1 MDGDLLSAL
10 LYALL
15 PIAAVFGG
23 GASAAFRPP
32 GPKVR
37 STIQHFAAGV
47 VFAVVAVE
55 LLPYLRKQHLPWEV
69 ALSFS
74 LGVAVMLVIRRML
87 GEEKEE
93 NQESPGLPWGML
105 IAVGFDLLLDGF
117 LLGIGFAAGARA
129 GVVLTLGLAAECLS
143 LGLATS
149 ATLVRGGMQRR
160 GRAILVTM
168 ILGLVF
174 GLGAV
179 LGLTLLRGLSGRML
193 TSVISFGCA
202 ALLYLVTEELLVEAH
217 EVEETNVATA
227 AFFVGFLIILVL
239 GMTGGD

>member
-1 MDGDLLSAL
+1 
-10 LYALL
+10 
-15 PIAAVFGG
+15 
-23 GASAAFRPP
+23 
-32 GPKVR
+32 
-37 STIQHFAAGV
+37 
-47 VFAVVAVE
+47 
-55 LLPYLRKQHLPWEV
+55 
-69 ALSFS
+69 
-74 LGVAVMLVIRRML
+74 MLVIRRML